1 MMNRRRFLLTTAAL
15 LGTSYKALAL
25 PAVSVGTKLRLVD
38 AHNGAVFDDAYRNAI
53 GPIGLAMAELDL
65 FLCDR
70 RTGEA
75 TNIDVD
81 TVDFL
86 TAVMASIGVKSAIVL
101 SAYRTLETNR
111 LLERTTFGVADN
123 SEHLYGKALDVSFP
137 GKLPEAVAAAR
148 GMKRGGVGWYPHSHF
163 IHLDSGAVRN
173 WDLGSDGLDSLLK
186 TTKAAPV
193 DAKAVTSASASPNA
207 PAKAPPQMTIGGV
220 KETLLVPGQSQP
232 AGHGRVAG
240 LLAPLTQTR

>member
-15 LGTSYKALAL
+15 LGTSCKALAM
-25 PAVSVGTKLRLVD
+25 PVVSAGTKLRLVD
-38 AHNGAVFDDAYRNAI
+38 AHNGAVFDDAYRNAA

-75 TNIDVD
+75 TNIDVA

-86 TAVMASIGVKSAIVL
+86 TDVMTAIGVKSALVL

-123 SEHLYGKALDVSFP
+123 SEHLYGKALDVTFP
-137 GKLPEAVAAAR
+137 GKLPQAVAVAR

-163 IHLDSGAVRN
+163 IHLDSGPVRN
-173 WDLGSDGLDSLLK
+173 WDLGVDGLESLLK
-186 TTKAAPV
+186 ASKAPAGEN
-193 DAKAVTSASASPNA
+193 AASSAGASPNA
-207 PAKAPPQMTIGGV
+207 PAKTPPQLTIGGV
-220 KETLLVPGQSQP
+220 KETLLASGQSQP

-240 LLAPLTQTR
+240 LLTPLTQTH

>member
-1 MMNRRRFLLTTAAL
+1 
-15 LGTSYKALAL
+15 
-25 PAVSVGTKLRLVD
+25 
-38 AHNGAVFDDAYRNAI
+38 
-53 GPIGLAMAELDL
+53 MAELDL

-75 TNIDVD
+75 TNIDVA

-86 TAVMASIGVKSAIVL
+86 TEVMTAIGVKSALVL

-123 SEHLYGKALDVSFP
+123 SEHLYGKALDVTFP
-137 GKLPEAVAAAR
+137 GKLSQAVAVAR

-163 IHLDSGAVRN
+163 IHLDSGPVRN
-173 WDLGSDGLDSLLK
+173 WDLGVDGLESLLRAS
-186 TTKAAPV
+186 KAPAGENAAQV
-193 DAKAVTSASASPNA
+193 GATSNA
-207 PAKAPPQMTIGGV
+207 PAKTRPQVVIGGV
-220 KETLLVPGQSQP
+220 KETLVVPGQSQP

-240 LLAPLTQTR
+240 LLVPLAR

>member
-1 MMNRRRFLLTTAAL
+1 M
-15 LGTSYKALAL
+15 
-25 PAVSVGTKLRLVD
+25 PAVSMGTKLRLVD
-38 AHNGAVFDDAYRNAI
+38 AHSGAVFDDAYRNAA

-70 RTGEA
+70 RSGEA
-75 TNIDVD
+75 TNIDVGA
-81 TVDFL
+81 VDFL
-86 TAVMASIGVKSAIVL
+86 TDVMAAIGVKSAIVL

-123 SEHLYGKALDVSFP
+123 SEHLYGRALDVSFP
-137 GKLPEAVAAAR
+137 GKLPEAVATAR

-173 WDLGSDGLDSLLK
+173 WDLGGDGLESLLK
-186 TTKAAPV
+186 TSKASTVSP
-193 DAKAVTSASASPNA
+193 SAAT
-207 PAKAPPQMTIGGV
+207 PAKAPQVTIGGV
-220 KETLLVPGQSQP
+220 EETLVAPGQSQS

-240 LLAPLTQTR
+240 LLAPLAKP

>member
-1 MMNRRRFLLTTAAL
+1 MNRRRFLLTTAAL
-15 LGTSYKALAL
+15 LGTPYKAWAL
-25 PAVSVGTKLRLVD
+25 PAFSAGTKLRLVD
-38 AHNGAVFDDAYRNAI
+38 AHDGAVFDDAYRNAA

-75 TNIDVD
+75 TNIDVS

-86 TAVMASIGVKSAIVL
+86 TEVMAAVGVKSAIVL

-148 GMKRGGVGWYPHSHF
+148 RMKHGGVGWYPHSHF
-163 IHLDSGAVRN
+163 IHLDSGPVRN
-173 WDLGSDGLDSLLK
+173 WDLGGDGLESLLK
-186 TTKAAPV
+186 AAKAAPAG
-193 DAKAVTSASASPNA
+193 AKAGTSASTT
-207 PAKAPPQMTIGGV
+207 AKAPRQVTVGGI
-220 KETLLVPGQSQP
+220 KETLVAPGQSQS

-240 LLAPLTQTR
+240 LLMPLMKTP